1 VKIGFGSSDWSLTV
15 KDQNGHPVWGGSGFI
30 RLGQY
35 APLLRHDVVVGP
47 LCWHDG
53 VFGVKDWDGQ
63 IHLDCDIVV
72 MQRVMF
78 EDIPEKMNAAKALG
92 QVIVNDIDDWYWGLS
107 PSNGAF
113 AASHPKNNPKENT
126 NHYRSI
132 LARSTVVTT
141 STRFL
146 ADKMTKWVGS
156 DRVTILP
163 NCVKTEMFD
172 QHIDSGSEVP
182 TVGWVG
188 STAHR
193 SGDLEILKG
202 VVGPLADRGLIK
214 LHHSG
219 HLTQHPLFA
228 DRIGVDPSMVSTLPM
243 AAPENYP
250 SILQFD
256 IGLAPLSKMP
266 FNRAKSAIKL
276 LEYSA
281 AGIPAVV
288 SDLDAYVEAHDEYGL
303 GFIAKNPSKWIKH
316 IERLRNPEFRKEQGE
331 LARANVA
338 QCDVKFGAERMSS
351 FYESLV

>member
-1 VKIGFGSSDWSLTV
+1 MKIGFGSSDWSLSV
-15 KDQNGHPVWGGSGFI
+15 KDENGHPVWGGSGFI

-35 APLLRHDVVVGP
+35 AHLLPHDVVVGA
-47 LCWHDG
+47 LCWQDG
-53 VFGVKDWDGQ
+53 VFGIKDWDGNF
-63 IHLDCDIVV
+63 HFDCDLVV

-78 EDIPEKMNAAKALG
+78 EDIPKKINHSKAMG

-113 AASHPKNNPKENT
+113 AASHPKNNPTQNT

-132 LARSTVVTT
+132 LARSSAVTV
-141 STRFL
+141 STQFL
-146 ADKMTKWVGS
+146 AEKMSKWIGS
-156 DRVTILP
+156 ENVTILP
-163 NCVKTEMFD
+163 NCVKTEMFSMREN
-172 QHIDSGSEVP
+172 SGTDVP
-182 TVGWVG
+182 IVGWVG

-193 SGDLEILKG
+193 SGDLEILRG
-202 VVGPLADRGLIK
+202 VIGPMAERGKIK

-219 HLTQHPLFA
+219 DLPQHPSFA
-228 DRIGVDPSMVSTLPM
+228 EKIGVDKSLVSTLPM
-243 AAPENYP
+243 SAPDKYP
-250 SILQFD
+250 EILKFD

-288 SDLDAYVEAHDEYGL
+288 SDLDAYVEVNREYGL
-303 GFIAKNPSKWIKH
+303 GFVAKNPSRWIRH
-316 IERLRNPEFRKEQGE
+316 IERLRDPSYRTEQGF
-331 LARANVA
+331 LARESVA
-338 QCDVKFGAERMSS
+338 QLDVKFGAERMAS